1 MKRQEFLE
9 KLKAEHRMFGF
20 KNLIY
25 VDETGFDAHCER
37 RSAWVTKGQK
47 ILGLVSGKRK
57 RRTNLIMAQRHGRK
71 GYKKEWLAPMLFQ
84 GSCNAQLFEM
94 WIEECLM
101 KELHEPTI
109 VVVDNASFHNHKR
122 VQDILAK
129 DYHYLIPLPPY
140 SPDFNPIEKT
150 FGAMKK
156 RRQSMPEGT
165 TIDQLIMSYS

>member
-1 MKRQEFLE
+1 MKRQEYLE
-9 KLKAEHRMFGF
+9 KLRAEHRMMGF

-25 VDETGFDAHCER
+25 IDETGFDAHCYR
-37 RSAWVTKGQK
+37 DSGWAQKGSS

-71 GYKKEWLAPMLFQ
+71 GQKKEWLAPMIFE
-84 GSCNAQLFEM
+84 GSCTAVLVET
-94 WIEECLM
+94 WI

-109 VVVDNASFHNHKR
+109 IVMDNASFHNHKR
-122 VQDILAK
+122 IQEIVAPA
-129 DYHYLIPLPPY
+129 YHMVIPLPPY

-156 RRQSMPEGT
+156 RRKSLPTET
-165 TIDQLIMSYS
+165 TIDQLILSYS